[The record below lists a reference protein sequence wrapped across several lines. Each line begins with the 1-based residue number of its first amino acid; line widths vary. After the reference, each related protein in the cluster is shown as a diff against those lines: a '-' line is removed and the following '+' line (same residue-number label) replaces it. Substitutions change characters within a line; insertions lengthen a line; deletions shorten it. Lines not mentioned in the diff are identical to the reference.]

1 MSNTRSLTDPASLDA
16 LRDALEHSAA
26 DLAEHRAY
34 MIEALG
40 DRLCGSGPG
49 PQPADTERL
58 ERLERTHRARRLAYA
73 EAMQLKL
80 EK

>member
-16 LRDALEHSAA
+16 LRDALERSAVA
-26 DLAEHRAY
+26 LAEHRAD

-49 PQPADTERL
+49 PQPADAERL
-58 ERLERTHRARRLAYA
+58 DRLERTHRALRLAY
-73 EAMQLKL
+73 EAAVPPKT